1 MSRVV
6 SFNALWQKAF
16 PAALAPASERGP
28 SAFGLHA
35 RAEPVLALACALGW
49 LISAFH
55 KAEKRFGRDSR
66 AVTVG
71 TSRALSILRA
81 RGIVDLRIA
90 SACNF
95 WNNR

>member
-1 MSRVV
+1 MQ
-6 SFNALWQKAF
+6 FNALRQKTL
-16 PAALAPASERGP
+16 PAALASASERGS

-35 RAEPVLALACALGW
+35 RAEPVLAFACALGW

-55 KAEKRFGRDSR
+55 KAEKRFRCDSR

-71 TSRALSILRA
+71 MSRALSILRA

-95 WNNR
+95 WNN